1 MKPSFTTEK
10 LGSAAL
16 DNSGQNPGQEPR
28 DRRQVLP
35 AVRTGE
41 ERAGGGGGVLRRDGG
56 CRRAGGSCSVSGRGP
71 HRRAQ
76 GWEGQGAGHEQGVI
90 DAERLARRGL
100 SMLAPE
106 SDCSRGW
113 QEGPGLSR
121 GTR

>member
-41 ERAGGGGGVLRRDGG
+41 ERAGGGGGPEEGRGVQAGWWILLRL
-56 CRRAGGSCSVSGRGP
+56 RAGTPQAGTGVG
-71 HRRAQ
+71 
-76 GWEGQGAGHEQGVI
+76 GAGS
-90 DAERLARRGL
+90 RARARGDRCREAG
-100 SMLAPE
+100 SKRTE
-106 SDCSRGW
+106 HV
-113 QEGPGLSR
+113 
-121 GTR
+121 GT